1 MDIRVE
7 SYAGSKAEERPLR
20 IRIDDRK
27 VEVAEVLD
35 RWYGSDHEFWK
46 LKGDDGWVY
55 LLRYDRA
62 QDLWDFHSM
71 TREQT

>member
-1 MDIRVE
+1 LDVRVE

-20 IRIDDRK
+20 ICIDERK

-35 RWYGSDHEFWK
+35 RWYGPDHEYWK
-46 LKGDDGWVY
+46 LLGDDGWTY

-62 QDLWDFHSM
+62 QDLWDLHSM
-71 TREQT
+71 TREA